1 MLRPAPHFPS
11 RPDHTPSEFES
22 LRAENARLREENA
35 RALGYIRDKVDQLL
49 AVMGTVPLRAEELDD
64 EDLTAL
70 DPIGVLAESFAQV
83 LAHVNETHD
92 QLQLAH
98 GELKAVFDSA
108 GVGIVVLDPEMR
120 IRAFNRTAHGCLL
133 GNHPSPS
140 GRTCFDAICGRAA
153 PLPRC
158 TFRRAVEA
166 GSVVRR
172 EDWVLGD
179 RHFDVVATPVHGADG
194 RLRQVVLVYL
204 DITERR
210 RALTALA
217 ESEARYR
224 DLFDNASDLIQSV
237 DADGRFRYVNRA
249 WLETLEYSPEDVAAL
264 RIFDVLAPDSR
275 DLWEDLLRAS
285 AEREPATRLQLAFL
299 SRSGRRVELEGNVD
313 ADPRDGSP
321 GATRAILR
329 DVTDRVR
336 MEAEA
341 ARAQQLESLGVLAG
355 GIAHDFN
362 NFLTAILGNISLAR
376 VRGTC
381 GDPVQTRLEEAERAA
396 VRARDLTQQL
406 LTFARGGD
414 PLREEVSVAELVT
427 EAVHFALSGSRAS
440 SEVVCQE
447 GLWSAQLDPCQV
459 SQVVHNLVINA
470 DQSMPAG
477 GTTRV
482 AMGNVEVGGDEG
494 LPLPPGPY
502 VRVSVEDGGEGIPPE
517 VAHRVFDPYFT
528 TKSTGSGLGLTTAY
542 SIVRRHGGHIA
553 FDSRPGEGTTFHV
566 YLPATGRAAA
576 GRADPDED
584 LAGGAGRVLVMD
596 DEAMVRDAA
605 TAMLEFLGYE
615 VETAGNGEDA
625 LARYEQELSAG
636 RPFDAVILDLPVPG
650 GRGGKEAVGRLLA
663 LDPAARVIASSG
675 YSNDPVMAEYRSHG
689 FRAVAPKPYR
699 VNTLAGI
706 LRDLAAH

>member
-1 MLRPAPHFPS
+1 MPRTALRF
-11 RPDHTPSEFES
+11 PDHLADAPSDGED

-70 DPIGVLAESFAQV
+70 DPIGVLAESFGQV
-83 LAHVNETHD
+83 LAHVHETHD

-98 GELKAVFDSA
+98 GELQAIFDSA

-120 IRAFNRTAHGCLL
+120 IRAFNRTAHECLL
-133 GNHPSPS
+133 GNHPSPH
-140 GRTCFDAICGRAA
+140 GRTCFDAICGRVA

-172 EDWVLGD
+172 EDWVLGE
-179 RHFDVVATPVHGADG
+179 RHFDVVATPVCGADG
-194 RLRQVVLVYL
+194 SLRQVVLVYL
-204 DITERR
+204 DVTERR
-210 RALTALA
+210 RALAAVA

-237 DADGRFRYVNRA
+237 DAEGRFRYVNRA
-249 WLETLEYSPEDVAAL
+249 WLETLEYSQEDVAGL
-264 RIFDVLAPDSR
+264 RLSDVLAPDSR

-285 AEREPATRLQLAFL
+285 AEGKPATRLRLAFL
-299 SRSGRRVELEGNVD
+299 SRSGRRVELEGSVD
-313 ADPRDGSP
+313 PERRDGAP

-329 DVTDRVR
+329 DVTDRAR

-376 VRGTC
+376 ARGTA

-427 EAVHFALSGSRAS
+427 EAVHFALSGSKAL
-440 SEVVCQE
+440 SELESQE

-470 DQSMPAG
+470 DQSMPCG
-477 GTTRV
+477 GTIRIT
-482 AMGNVEVGGDEG
+482 MENVEIGAGDG
-494 LPLPPGPY
+494 VPVAAGPY

-528 TKSTGSGLGLTTAY
+528 TKRTGSGLGLTTAF

-553 FDSRPGEGTTFHV
+553 FDSSPGEGTAFHV
-566 YLPATGRAAA
+566 YLPATGRAPAL
-576 GRADPDED
+576 RAQSAEH
-584 LAGGAGRVLVMD
+584 LEGGAGRILVMD
-596 DEAMVRDAA
+596 DEEMVRDAA

-615 VETAGNGEDA
+615 VETSADGEGA
-625 LARYEQELSAG
+625 LAKYERELSRG
-636 RPFDAVILDLPVPG
+636 RPFDAVILDLTVPG
-650 GRGGKEAVGRLLA
+650 GMGGQETARRLLA
-663 LDPAARVIASSG
+663 LHPTARMIASSG
-675 YSNDPVMAEYRSHG
+675 YSNDPVMADYRSHG
-689 FRAVAPKPYR
+689 FGAVAPKPYR

-706 LRDLAAH
+706 LSDLTAS